1 METKKEHTNK
11 KSSRLRIVYE
21 DTDITIIS
29 KPSGM
34 LTCPYPGSPKNTAL
48 DILLSMRRKR
58 GLVHKSTGV
67 FVVHR
72 LDRDTSGLLIFAHTK
87 MIAEKLMNNW
97 HKNAKLRLYRALVES
112 NPSIENI
119 EKEGIIDAPLCQN
132 AYKQSY
138 VAKTSQHKGKNANN
152 AKQEVA
158 RTNYRIIKIGERY
171 SLFELKLDTGKK
183 NQIRAHLSFLGF
195 PIAGDT
201 NYRAKTDPFN
211 RLCLHAA
218 KLVLV
223 HPITNEEL
231 CFEDFENPEWLKK
244 V

>member
-1 METKKEHTNK
+1 MESKKEQTNT

-21 DTDITIIS
+21 DKDITIIS

-34 LTCPYPGSPKNTAL
+34 LTCPYPGGPKNTAV
-48 DILLSMRRKR
+48 DILLAMRKKR

-87 MIAEKLMNNW
+87 MVAEKLMNNW

-119 EKEGIIDAPLCQN
+119 EKEGIIDAPLTQN

-138 VAKTSQHKGKNANN
+138 VAKASQQKNKNA
-152 AKQEVA
+152 KLEVA
-158 RTNYRIIKIGERY
+158 RTKYRIIKTGKHY
-171 SLFELKLDTGKK
+171 SLFELELDTGKK

-201 NYRAKTDPFN
+201 NYRAKTNPFN

-218 KLVLV
+218 LLVLI
-223 HPITNEEL
+223 HPVTNEL
-231 CFEDFENPEWLKK
+231 LRFEDSENPEWLKK
-244 V
+244 I

>member
-1 METKKEHTNK
+1 MESKKEQTNT

-21 DTDITIIS
+21 DKDITIIS

-34 LTCPYPGSPKNTAL
+34 LTCPYPGGTKNTAV
-48 DILLSMRRKR
+48 DILLAMRKKR

-87 MIAEKLMNNW
+87 MVAEKLMNNW

-119 EKEGIIDAPLCQN
+119 EKEGIIDAPLTQN

-138 VAKTSQHKGKNANN
+138 VAKASQQKNKNA
-152 AKQEVA
+152 KLEVA
-158 RTNYRIIKIGERY
+158 RTKYRIIKTGKRY
-171 SLFELKLDTGKK
+171 ALFELELDTGKK

-201 NYRAKTDPFN
+201 NYRAKTNPFN

-218 KLVLV
+218 LLVLI
-223 HPITNEEL
+223 HPVTNEL
-231 CFEDFENPEWLKK
+231 LRFEDSENPEWLKK
-244 V
+244 I

>member
-1 METKKEHTNK
+1 MGTKKEQTNK

-21 DTDITIIS
+21 DKDITIIS
-29 KPSGM
+29 KPFGM
-34 LTCPYPGSPKNTAL
+34 LTCPYPGGPKNSAL

-58 GLVHKSTGV
+58 GLVHKNTGV

-72 LDRDTSGLLIFAHTK
+72 LDRDTSGFLIFAHTK
-87 MIAEKLMNNW
+87 AIAEKLMNNW

-119 EKEGIIDAPLCQN
+119 EKEGIIDAPLTQN

-138 VAKTSQHKGKNANN
+138 VTNPFQQKKKNA
-152 AKQEVA
+152 KLEIA
-158 RTNYRIIKIGERY
+158 RTKYRIIKIGKCY
-171 SLFELKLDTGKK
+171 SLFELELDTGKK

-201 NYRAKTDPFN
+201 NYRAKTNPFN

-218 KLVLV
+218 ILVLI
-223 HPITNEEL
+223 HPVTNEL
-231 CFEDFENPEWLKK
+231 LRFEDPENPEWLKK

>member
-1 METKKEHTNK
+1 MESKKEQTNT

-21 DTDITIIS
+21 DKDITIIS

-34 LTCPYPGSPKNTAL
+34 LTCPYPGGPKNTAV
-48 DILLSMRRKR
+48 DILLAMRKKR

-87 MIAEKLMNNW
+87 MVAEKLMNNW
-97 HKNAKLRLYRALVES
+97 HKNAKLRLYRASVES

-119 EKEGIIDAPLCQN
+119 EKEGIIDAPLTQN

-138 VAKTSQHKGKNANN
+138 VAKASQQKNKNA
-152 AKQEVA
+152 KLEVA
-158 RTNYRIIKIGERY
+158 RTKYRIIKTGKRY
-171 SLFELKLDTGKK
+171 ALFELELDTGKK

-195 PIAGDT
+195 PIAGDI
-201 NYRAKTDPFN
+201 NYRAKTNPFN

-218 KLVLV
+218 LLVLI
-223 HPITNEEL
+223 HPVTNEL
-231 CFEDFENPEWLKK
+231 LRFEDSENPEWLKK
-244 V
+244 I

>member
-1 METKKEHTNK
+1 MESKKEQTNT

-21 DTDITIIS
+21 DKDITIIS

-34 LTCPYPGSPKNTAL
+34 LTCPYPGGPKNTAV
-48 DILLSMRRKR
+48 DILLAMRKKR

-87 MIAEKLMNNW
+87 MVAEKLMNNW

-119 EKEGIIDAPLCQN
+119 EKEGIIDAPLTQN

-138 VAKTSQHKGKNANN
+138 VAKASQQKNKNA
-152 AKQEVA
+152 KLEVA
-158 RTNYRIIKIGERY
+158 RTKYRIIKTGKRY
-171 SLFELKLDTGKK
+171 ALFELELDTGKK

-201 NYRAKTDPFN
+201 NYRAKTNPFN

-218 KLVLV
+218 LLVLI
-223 HPITNEEL
+223 HPVTNEL
-231 CFEDFENPEWLKK
+231 LRFEDSENPEWLKK

>member
-1 METKKEHTNK
+1 MESKKEQTNT

-21 DTDITIIS
+21 DKDITIIS

-34 LTCPYPGSPKNTAL
+34 LTCPYPGGPKNTAV
-48 DILLSMRRKR
+48 DILLAMRKKR

-87 MIAEKLMNNW
+87 MVAEKLMNNW

-119 EKEGIIDAPLCQN
+119 EKEGIIDAPLTQN

-138 VAKTSQHKGKNANN
+138 VAKASQQKNKNA
-152 AKQEVA
+152 KLEVA
-158 RTNYRIIKIGERY
+158 RTKYRIIKTGKRY
-171 SLFELKLDTGKK
+171 ALFELELDTGKK

-201 NYRAKTDPFN
+201 NYRAKTNPFN

-218 KLVLV
+218 LLVLI
-223 HPITNEEL
+223 HPVTNEL
-231 CFEDFENPEWLKK
+231 LRFEDSENPEWLKK
-244 V
+244 I

>member
-1 METKKEHTNK
+1 MESKKEQTNT

-21 DTDITIIS
+21 DKDITIIS

-34 LTCPYPGSPKNTAL
+34 LTCPYPGGPKNTAV
-48 DILLSMRRKR
+48 DILLAMRKKR

-87 MIAEKLMNNW
+87 MVAEKLMNNW

-119 EKEGIIDAPLCQN
+119 EKEGIIDAPLTQN

-138 VAKTSQHKGKNANN
+138 VAKASQQKNKNA
-152 AKQEVA
+152 KLEVA
-158 RTNYRIIKIGERY
+158 RTKYRIIKTGKRY
-171 SLFELKLDTGKK
+171 ALFELELDTGKK

-201 NYRAKTDPFN
+201 NYRAKTNPFN

-218 KLVLV
+218 LLVLI
-223 HPITNEEL
+223 HPVTNEL
-231 CFEDFENPEWLKK
+231 LRFEDPENPEWQKK
-244 V
+244 I

>member
-1 METKKEHTNK
+1 MEIRKEQITKKPT
-11 KSSRLRIVYE
+11 RLRIIYE
-21 DTDITIIS
+21 DKDITIIS

-34 LTCPYPGSPKNTAL
+34 LTCPYPGGPKNTAV
-48 DILLSMRRKR
+48 DILLAMRKKR

-87 MIAEKLMNNW
+87 MVAEKLMNNW

-119 EKEGIIDAPLCQN
+119 EKEGIIDAPLTQN

-138 VAKTSQHKGKNANN
+138 VAKASQQKNKNA
-152 AKQEVA
+152 KLEVA
-158 RTNYRIIKIGERY
+158 RTKYRIIKTGKRY
-171 SLFELKLDTGKK
+171 ALFELELDTGKK

-201 NYRAKTDPFN
+201 NYRAKTNPFN

-218 KLVLV
+218 LLVLI
-223 HPITNEEL
+223 HPVTNEL
-231 CFEDFENPEWLKK
+231 LRFEDSENPEWLKK
-244 V
+244 I